1 MSSSMPALCI
11 FGDGEMSGVVQ
22 SMVRSWKMEI
32 TNVLSGD
39 DLRNGWP
46 RKKGDL
52 KGADVGLDFSAP
64 EAVPKNVRKAVS
76 LGLPLVVGTT
86 GWQDQVD
93 EVEAT
98 VLNGDGSLL
107 YAPNFSYALSVLVYV
122 LKRAALLFEGEEFD
136 PFIWEKH
143 HTSKGDSTSGTAL
156 YIGEILLDA
165 LEHKDLLHVGSGAG
179 RIAQNQLSVASI
191 RAGSD
196 PGQHTVGFDGSN
208 ETLEFVHTVRD
219 RTAFAAGAIRAA
231 FWLKGRKGIFTM
243 EDLVKDMVEKAEER
257 KSERQ
262 RED

>member
-1 MSSSMPALCI
+1 MPALCI
-11 FGDGEMSGVVQ
+11 FGDGEMSREVQ
-22 SMVRSWKMEI
+22 SMARSWNIEV

-46 RKKGDL
+46 RKKGDF
-52 KGADVGLDFSAP
+52 KGADVGLDFSAS
-64 EAVPKNVRKAVS
+64 EAVPKNVRKAVN

-86 GWQDQVD
+86 GWQDQVSD
-93 EVEAT
+93 VEAT

-107 YAPNFSYALSVLVYV
+107 YAPNFSYALGVLVNV
-122 LKRAALLFEGEEFD
+122 LRRAALLFEGEEFD

-143 HTSKGDSTSGTAL
+143 HTSKGDSPSGTAL
-156 YIGEILLDA
+156 YMGEILLDA
-165 LEHKDLLHVGSGAG
+165 LEHKDLLHVGSGTG

-196 PGQHTVGFDGSN
+196 PGQHTAGFDGLD

-219 RTAFAAGAIRAA
+219 RRAFASGAIRAA
-231 FWLKGRKGIFTM
+231 FWLHGRKGIFTM
-243 EDLVKDMVEKAEER
+243 EDLVEDMVVKAEKR

-262 RED
+262 QEE